1 MSTQLTPFERLSE
14 ARNIFFQ
21 EGNLPNGLIDE
32 AILNSWRRC
41 QNQHKIATERV
52 VYESLP
58 HSSFKELLHI
68 NRKLTEAANEPL
80 EQLYQTVSGAGYAL
94 LLTDHLGH
102 ALKTYQASSHSD
114 RLIKQAFRPGI
125 NLSEQYIG
133 TSAMSCAL
141 TEGRPIA
148 VTGPEHYFSVN
159 QILNCAAAPIIAP
172 NGQII
177 GSIDITREY
186 SLAPGSALAL
196 VTHCARAIE
205 GRLLTQL
212 APYLIIQLSW
222 QQQEPTTYDMLIALG
237 PEGEIL
243 GMTPKVREVVGLSVG
258 YGPASIQE
266 LFDVRFGDLVD
277 AARRQRP
284 PLLGQIHSGLSF
296 ALHPSLHQQPCL
308 VEGTARTSNA
318 RTEPVS
324 KALLPSFGDTSLAER
339 FPLALRAMN
348 RGLPILIQGETGT
361 GKEVM
366 AKALHDK
373 SNKRSGQFVAINCA
387 AIPEALIEGELFGH
401 TDGAYTGARRGGA
414 PGKIEQADGGTLF
427 LDEIGD
433 MPLALQS
440 RLLRVLESQEVTRLG
455 ASTTKRLNFQL
466 LCATHRDL
474 SAAVARGEFRD
485 DLLYR
490 IKGMPLWIPPL
501 RKRSEL
507 CEFLSEQCNQ
517 VTEGR
522 RQLSQNVLKI
532 LKDYDWPGNVREL
545 RHALTH
551 ADVLAE
557 DSHDLIQPCDL
568 PADIVKKNSN
578 RMPLRGERQMGTLKS
593 LQLEAIEEALAQTS
607 GDVNKA
613 AKCLGIGRATFYRKL
628 KEIHNGN

>member
-1 MSTQLTPFERLSE
+1 MSTQLTPFQRLSE
-14 ARNIFFQ
+14 ARKTFFQ
-21 EGNLPNGLIDE
+21 EGNLPTGLIDE
-32 AILNSWRRC
+32 AILSSWRRC
-41 QNQHKIATERV
+41 INQHKSVTERV
-52 VYESLP
+52 VYASLP

-68 NRKLTEAANEPL
+68 NRKLIEAANVPL
-80 EQLYQTVSGAGYAL
+80 EQLHRTVSGAGYAL

-102 ALKTYQASSHSD
+102 ALNTYQASSQSD
-114 RLIKQAFRPGI
+114 RLIKQAFRPGV

-148 VTGPEHYFSVN
+148 VSGPEHYFSVN

-172 NGQII
+172 DGQVI
-177 GSIDITREY
+177 GSIDITREHT
-186 SLAPGSALAL
+186 LALGSALSL
-196 VTHCARAIE
+196 VTQCARVIE

-212 APYLIIQLSW
+212 APYLMLQLSW
-222 QQQEPTTYDMLIALG
+222 QQQGPTTCDMLIALG

-258 YGPASIQE
+258 YGPTSFQE
-266 LFDVRFGDLVD
+266 LFGLRFGDLVD
-277 AARRQRP
+277 SARGQRP

-296 ALHPSLHQQPCL
+296 ALHPTLHQKPYL
-308 VEGTARTSNA
+308 IEVTARPSRP
-318 RTEPVS
+318 RTEPMS
-324 KALLPSFGDTSLAER
+324 TALLPSFGDPSLTER

-348 RGLPILIQGETGT
+348 RGLPVLIQGETGT

-366 AKALHDK
+366 AKALHDQ
-373 SNKRSGQFVAINCA
+373 SDKRSGEFVAINCA
-387 AIPEALIEGELFGH
+387 AIPETLIEGELFGH

-414 PGKIEQADGGTLF
+414 AGKIEQADGGTLF

-440 RLLRVLESQEVTRLG
+440 RLLRALESQEVTRLG

-474 SAAVARGEFRD
+474 SAAVAQGEFRD

-501 RKRSEL
+501 RERSEL
-507 CEFLSEQCNQ
+507 NEFLLEQCDQ

-522 RQLSQNVLKI
+522 RQLSQDALKI
-532 LKDYDWPGNVREL
+532 LRAYDWPGNVREL
-545 RHALTH
+545 RHTLTH

-557 DSHDLIQPCDL
+557 DSHDLIQPCYL
-568 PADIVKKNSN
+568 PVDIVKKSSH
-578 RMPLRGERQMGTLKS
+578 RTSLLGEREVGTLKS
-593 LQLEAIEEALAQTS
+593 LEIEAIEVALEQAR

-613 AKCLGIGRATFYRKL
+613 AKHLGIGRATLYRRL
-628 KEIHNGN
+628 KETRNGH